1 VVDHIPQLNTDRV
14 AALTQAYTQTRA
26 LADNE
31 IAAWPTML
39 QLAALRF
46 WLSRQQ
52 YALQH
57 HNQPDVLIKDPDYFR
72 HLLKTHY
79 LNARAQ

>member
-1 VVDHIPQLNTDRV
+1 
-14 AALTQAYTQTRA
+14 
-26 LADNE
+26 
-31 IAAWPTML
+31 ML

-57 HNQPDVLIKDPDYFR
+57 QNQPDVLIKDPDYFR
-72 HLLKTHY
+72 LLLKTHFI
-79 LNARAQ
+79 NARTS